1 MKLSQLNE
9 IDIGELIEKINSLD
23 ADDFKRIGSAPLAVK
38 ILVIS
43 LVCILVL
50 AAGLYFDTKPQLE
63 TLEAA
68 EKKEVELRATFDK
81 KQSKAANLE
90 AYKQQLD
97 EMKRSFGAL
106 LRQLP
111 NKTEIETLLTDIS
124 QTGIASGL
132 DIDFFKPEGL
142 TPKEFYAEY
151 PIKLKVTGRY
161 HQFARFISGVA
172 ALPRIVTVQDI
183 SIHSPKDEKGVR
195 LEMQLTAITYQY
207 LDETSA
213 ANRPQNKRGA
223 GKKGAP
229 NKKGPGN
236 KAGGKA

>member
-1 MKLSQLNE
+1 MNLAKLNE
-9 IDIGELIEKINSLD
+9 IDIGELIEKLNNIDIND
-23 ADDFKRIGSAPLAVK
+23 IKKIGIAPKPVK
-38 ILVIS
+38 ITVII

-50 AAGLYFDTKPQLE
+50 GLGLWFDTKPQLE

-68 EKKEVELRATFDK
+68 EAKEIQLKTTFDQ

-132 DIDFFKPEGL
+132 EIDYFKPEGL
-142 TPKEFYAEY
+142 SPKEFYAVY
-151 PIKLKVTGRY
+151 PIKLTVSGRY
-161 HQFARFISGVA
+161 HEFAKFVSGVA
-172 ALPRIVTVQDI
+172 ALPRIVTLQDI
-183 SIHSPKDEKGVR
+183 SIKHEKDKGIK
-195 LEMQLTAITYQY
+195 LQMQLTAVTYQY
-207 LDETSA
+207 LDEAEVT
-213 ANRPQNKRGA
+213 
-223 GKKGAP
+223 
-229 NKKGPGN
+229 PGN
-236 KAGGKA
+236 KPPTSKPSGKKTPGGKS